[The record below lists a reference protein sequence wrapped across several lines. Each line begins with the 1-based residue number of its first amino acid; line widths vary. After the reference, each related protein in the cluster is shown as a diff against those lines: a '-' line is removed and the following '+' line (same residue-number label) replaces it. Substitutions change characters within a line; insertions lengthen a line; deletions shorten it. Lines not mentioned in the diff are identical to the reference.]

1 MYKLFGSGLVE
12 LNEEKEALGLGA
24 NIHIVKGDLIAYTD
38 YMYRCD
44 FAIMH
49 QVNCK
54 GVMGAGLAKQIASRY
69 PDALREYKT
78 YCNKNGSKALG
89 TALGVRAPGGKFV
102 INLFGQDE
110 YSRTKQCTDYKALES
125 ALAQARLFMLKN
137 HIDYAAI
144 PYGLGCGLGGGD
156 WNIVL
161 GLIRKAFD
169 KKCAFNNGKK
179 IIQIYIFKMEE
190 TIMEAKKPVN
200 ITKEAAI
207 MQKPILKKENK
218 TMLKKPLIIAATNS
232 AFRQDFGKNEIMKIA
247 KACCPEDH
255 MLYTFTT
262 TKENNKVIALSL
274 INIFNNK
281 VLPAHKDVWDP
292 ALYSE
297 FIDNDG
303 VVYPYG
309 TMDAQTKMEY
319 VYAYIKRTFGSLDA
333 LVFTTPYD
341 DDRSLVNTFDK
352 VSVFVRAE
360 GFTYNPAVY
369 QATGDPIIENGKQAV
384 WYKYTETVEER
395 YVKVSAKRYMQF
407 DFEKLPF
414 SLPARSLKPDYNASY
429 INDSD
434 NYWSD
439 EYDCMIEKGNKYN
452 DAYALQHA
460 FRFKADADMT
470 KDLESYELFKQV
482 FDCHNY
488 KVRRD
493 RYDTYTMDPR
503 VSKEDIAQEI
513 EYMKAVQKFI
523 AETGHTELFLKDRN
537 CPVCN
542 KHFVGDVCPRCKHK
556 YDESAPE
563 REIAIGSIKIMDM
576 IGRNDDGDIVVGTEA
591 ADGSDWV
598 EDDLDTDF

>member
-1 MYKLFGSGLVE
+1 MATWIRKTPRTITIASMQQIDPSKYDEVWAIVRSPKHVPQGFIHVPELSPSWELFNKYLELKDKGNWNSDTFRVIYRPQFIAEMEKSREALYA
-12 LNEEKEALGLGA
+12 LNELIAKALDGKSIALVCFCKNASLCHRSIINEMLKSKGIPTNLMTQTIKEA
-24 NIHIVKGDLIAYTD
+24 NTMK
-38 YMYRCD
+38 
-44 FAIMH
+44 
-49 QVNCK
+49 
-54 GVMGAGLAKQIASRY
+54 KQ
-69 PDALREYKT
+69 
-78 YCNKNGSKALG
+78 
-89 TALGVRAPGGKFV
+89 F
-102 INLFGQDE
+102 
-110 YSRTKQCTDYKALES
+110 
-125 ALAQARLFMLKN
+125 
-137 HIDYAAI
+137 
-144 PYGLGCGLGGGD
+144 
-156 WNIVL
+156 
-161 GLIRKAFD
+161 
-169 KKCAFNNGKK
+169 
-179 IIQIYIFKMEE
+179 
-190 TIMEAKKPVN
+190 
-200 ITKEAAI
+200 
-207 MQKPILKKENK
+207 LKKENK

-255 MLYTFTT
+255 MLYTFTGAR
-262 TKENNKVIALSL
+262 EDNKVVALSL

-281 VLPAHKDVWDP
+281 VLPAHKDTWDP

-303 VVYPYG
+303 VEYPYG

-352 VSVFVRAE
+352 ASVFVRAE
-360 GFTYNPAVY
+360 GFTYKPAVY
-369 QATGDPIIENGKQAV
+369 QATGDPIIKNGKQEV

-470 KDLESYELFKQV
+470 KDLENYELFKQV

-513 EYMKAVQKFI
+513 EYMKAVQQFI
-523 AETGHTELFLKDRN
+523 AETGHVNVFLKDRN

-563 REIAIGSIKIMDM
+563 RELAIGSIKIMDM

>member
-1 MYKLFGSGLVE
+1 L
-12 LNEEKEALGLGA
+12 
-24 NIHIVKGDLIAYTD
+24 
-38 YMYRCD
+38 
-44 FAIMH
+44 
-49 QVNCK
+49 
-54 GVMGAGLAKQIASRY
+54 
-69 PDALREYKT
+69 
-78 YCNKNGSKALG
+78 
-89 TALGVRAPGGKFV
+89 
-102 INLFGQDE
+102 
-110 YSRTKQCTDYKALES
+110 
-125 ALAQARLFMLKN
+125 
-137 HIDYAAI
+137 
-144 PYGLGCGLGGGD
+144 
-156 WNIVL
+156 
-161 GLIRKAFD
+161 
-169 KKCAFNNGKK
+169 
-179 IIQIYIFKMEE
+179 EE
-190 TIMEAKKPVN
+190 TIMANNTVKTINNFNYENAFLSNMYPCKVEFEGLTYTCSEAAFQAAKCKNPTDRVKFTKLDGKAARALGKSIELRSN
-200 ITKEAAI
+200 WNQIRRTVMYNVVSNKFAQNKALYEKLIATKGTQLIEGNTWGDTYWGVCNGEGANNLGKILMYIRDNKKEAPK

-255 MLYTFTT
+255 MLYTFTGAR
-262 TKENNKVIALSL
+262 ENNKVVALSL

-281 VLPAHKDVWDP
+281 VVPVHKDIWDP

-360 GFTYNPAVY
+360 GFTYKPAVY

-470 KDLESYELFKQV
+470 KDLENYELFKQV

-513 EYMKAVQKFI
+513 EYMKAVQQFI
-523 AETGHTELFLKDRN
+523 AETGHVNVFLKDRN

-563 REIAIGSIKIMDM
+563 RELAIGSIKIMDM
-576 IGRNDDGDIVVGTEA
+576 IGRNDEGDIVVGTEA

>member
-1 MYKLFGSGLVE
+1 MANNTVKTINSFNYENAFLSNMYSCKVEFEGLTYTCSEAAFQAAKCKNPADRIKFTE
-12 LNEEKEALGLGA
+12 LDG
-24 NIHIVKGDLIAYTD
+24 
-38 YMYRCD
+38 
-44 FAIMH
+44 
-49 QVNCK
+49 
-54 GVMGAGLAKQIASRY
+54 
-69 PDALREYKT
+69 KT
-78 YCNKNGSKALG
+78 AKALG
-89 TALGVRAPGGKFV
+89 
-102 INLFGQDE
+102 
-110 YSRTKQCTDYKALES
+110 
-125 ALAQARLFMLKN
+125 
-137 HIDYAAI
+137 
-144 PYGLGCGLGGGD
+144 
-156 WNIVL
+156 
-161 GLIRKAFD
+161 
-169 KKCAFNNGKK
+169 KK
-179 IIQIYIFKMEE
+179 IELRASWNQIRYGVMYNVVYNKFMQN
-190 TIMEAKKPVN
+190 EALYKKLMATKGVTLVEGN
-200 ITKEAAI
+200 TWGDKYWGVCNGEGENKLGKILMDIRDNNKKEAPKMKKQI
-207 MQKPILKKENK
+207 WKKENK

-255 MLYTFTT
+255 MLYTFTGAR
-262 TKENNKVIALSL
+262 ENNKVVALSL

-281 VLPAHKDVWDP
+281 VIPAHKDTWDP

-303 VVYPYG
+303 VEYPYG

-360 GFTYNPAVY
+360 GFIYTPAVY

-384 WYKYTETVEER
+384 WYKYTENVEER

-414 SLPARSLKPDYNASY
+414 SLPARSFKPDYNASY

-470 KDLESYELFKQV
+470 KDLENYELFKQV

-488 KVRRD
+488 KVRRSL
-493 RYDTYTMDPR
+493 YDTYTMDPK
-503 VSKEDIAQEI
+503 VSKEDMAQEI

-523 AETGHTELFLKDRN
+523 AETGHSELFLKDRN
-537 CPVCN
+537 CPECN
-542 KHFVGDVCPRCKHK
+542 KHFTGDVCPRCGHK

-563 REIAIGSIKIMDM
+563 REIAIGSIKIMGM
-576 IGRNDDGDIVVGTEA
+576 IGRNDDGDIVVGTDA
-591 ADGSDWV
+591 ADESDWAFGERNLDITDAINLA
-598 EDDLDTDF
+598 EDEDC

>member
-1 MYKLFGSGLVE
+1 MKTINSFNYENAFLSNMYPCKVEYEGLTYTCSEAAFQAAKCKNPADRVKFTE
-12 LNEEKEALGLGA
+12 LDG
-24 NIHIVKGDLIAYTD
+24 
-38 YMYRCD
+38 
-44 FAIMH
+44 
-49 QVNCK
+49 
-54 GVMGAGLAKQIASRY
+54 
-69 PDALREYKT
+69 KT
-78 YCNKNGSKALG
+78 AKALG
-89 TALGVRAPGGKFV
+89 RKIALRSNWNQIRYTVMYNVVYNKFMQ
-102 INLFGQDE
+102 N
-110 YSRTKQCTDYKALES
+110 KALYEKLM
-125 ALAQARLFMLKN
+125 ATKGATLVEGNTWNDKYWGVCN
-137 HIDYAAI
+137 
-144 PYGLGCGLGGGD
+144 GEGENKLGKILMD
-156 WNIVL
+156 
-161 GLIRKAFD
+161 IRD
-169 KKCAFNNGKK
+169 NNK
-179 IIQIYIFKMEE
+179 
-190 TIMEAKKPVN
+190 
-200 ITKEAAI
+200 KEAPK

-281 VLPAHKDVWDP
+281 VLPAHKNVWDP

-470 KDLESYELFKQV
+470 KDLENYELFKQV

-503 VSKEDIAQEI
+503 VSKEDMAQEI
-513 EYMKAVQKFI
+513 EYMKAVQQFI
-523 AETGHTELFLKDRN
+523 AETGHAELFLKDRN

-598 EDDLDTDF
+598 EDDLDTDC